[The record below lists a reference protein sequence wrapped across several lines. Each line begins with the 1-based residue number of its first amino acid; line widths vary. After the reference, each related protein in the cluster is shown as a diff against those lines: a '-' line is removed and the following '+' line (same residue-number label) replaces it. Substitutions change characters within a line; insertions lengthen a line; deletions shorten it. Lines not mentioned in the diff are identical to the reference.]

1 MNRTEKTEIVARI
14 REEVGGTP
22 HVFLAS
28 YKGLTVNQATE
39 LRSRVRASGGTYQVV
54 KNRLTKLA
62 LAGTSAEPLTD
73 NLTGPCAIAYHPD
86 DPVGLAKVLYD
97 FADDNPAL
105 TLVAGVVDSKDVID
119 DAGVKA
125 LSKMPGLQELRAQIL
140 AMINTPATMLL
151 RLVSTPGTQLAR
163 VIDARGEAI
172 KEDA

>member
-1 MNRTEKTEIVARI
+1 ML
-14 REEVGGTP
+14 
-22 HVFLAS
+22 H
-28 YKGLTVNQATE
+28 
-39 LRSRVRASGGTYQVV
+39 
-54 KNRLTKLA
+54 
-62 LAGTSAEPLTD
+62 
-73 NLTGPCAIAYHPD
+73 
-86 DPVGLAKVLYD
+86 D

-140 AMINTPATMLL
+140 AMINTPATMLV